1 MLSYETSFPN
11 LLEISRI
18 DPESGERRWTYW
30 LKINGA
36 FSKAWITT
44 KMRDNSN
51 DIVFVGHIDST
62 KTKMMLARFETDP
75 DSGNAP

>member
-1 MLSYETSFPN
+1 
-11 LLEISRI
+11 
-18 DPESGERRWTYW
+18 
-30 LKINGA
+30 
-36 FSKAWITT
+36 
-44 KMRDNSN
+44 MRDNSN